1 MTEDCSIMLK
11 KNFAK
16 ATYYLNRVQNIVKGI
31 LIYALMVFM
40 IGIHIRLETNLFNW
54 VFFSLNMINL
64 ALIIRGTNTI
74 KEIKQSL
81 KVINML
87 KVYSLAVLILDILFI
102 GVIGE
107 LPKPD
112 QP

>member
-1 MTEDCSIMLK
+1 MLK